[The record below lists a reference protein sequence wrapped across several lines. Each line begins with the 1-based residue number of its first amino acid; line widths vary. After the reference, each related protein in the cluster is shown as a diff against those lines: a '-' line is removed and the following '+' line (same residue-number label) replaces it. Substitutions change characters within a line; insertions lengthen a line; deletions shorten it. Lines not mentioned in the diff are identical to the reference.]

1 MDIQGVVLFLL
12 VLLLVALVVEPL
24 ARRIRLPFSAAL
36 VIVGFLGSEWVVW
49 MGGDTGIRWEN
60 FSDIIF
66 YLLLPVLVFESAF
79 NMDAGRLLRNLF
91 PILFLAIPIM
101 VLTAGMIAV
110 PLYYGIGHPEGF
122 PWIAA
127 LLTGALLS
135 ATDPSG
141 CMALF
146 KRMGVPKRLVVL
158 MEGESLFNDATAIV
172 LFAILLGVATMPGD
186 GPSTLTAVYAFL
198 IVFFGGAF
206 LGVAIAVLAA
216 LIARFLDGAVQRGV
230 LSLASAYAAFLG
242 AEHLH
247 VSGVMAVL
255 MAGLVLGA
263 VLRADREEAPLM
275 AGLWR
280 FNAYVAD
287 SALFLITGVT
297 VTLAMFADRWIAILI
312 AIGAVLLS
320 RVLGVFGIVP
330 LLGRLPGVKP
340 IDRRYQAVMV
350 WGGLRGA
357 VTLALALSI
366 PAELDYWYTI
376 QSVAYGVVIW
386 TLFVQA
392 PSMASMLRR
401 LGLSEKPRDGAHP

>member
-1 MDIQGVVLFLL
+1 MDIQGVILFLL
-12 VLLLVALVVEPL
+12 VLMLAALVVEPI
-24 ARRIRLPFSAAL
+24 ARDVRLPFSAAL
-36 VIVGFLGSEWVVW
+36 VLVGFLGSELVVLF
-49 MGGDTGIRWEN
+49 GADTGIRWDN

-66 YLLLPVLVFESAF
+66 YVLLPVLVFESAF

-91 PILFLAIPIM
+91 PILFLAIPVM

-110 PLYYGIGHPEGF
+110 PLYYGIDHPGF

-135 ATDPSG
+135 ATDPVA
-141 CMALF
+141 CLALF
-146 KRMGVPKRLVVL
+146 KRVGAPKRLIVL

-172 LFAILLGVATMPGD
+172 LFAILLGVARMPGD

-206 LGVAIAVLAA
+206 LGVMVAALAA
-216 LIARFLDGAVQRGV
+216 VIARFLAGTVQRGV
-230 LSLASAYAAFLG
+230 LSLVCAYSAFLG

-255 MAGLVLGA
+255 MAGLVMGA
-263 VLRADREEAPLM
+263 VLRADRAEEPLLS
-275 AGLWR
+275 GLWT

-297 VTLAMFADRWIAILI
+297 VTLSMFSSQWLAILI
-312 AIGAVLLS
+312 GIGAVLMS
-320 RVLGVFGIVP
+320 RAVGIFGIVP
-330 LLGRLPGVKP
+330 LLGRLPGVEP
-340 IDRRYQAVMV
+340 IDRRYQSVMV

-376 QSVAYGVVIW
+376 QSVAYGVVLW

-392 PSMASMLRR
+392 PTMGLLLRR
-401 LGLSEKPRDGAHP
+401 LAIRGDDATGGGSG